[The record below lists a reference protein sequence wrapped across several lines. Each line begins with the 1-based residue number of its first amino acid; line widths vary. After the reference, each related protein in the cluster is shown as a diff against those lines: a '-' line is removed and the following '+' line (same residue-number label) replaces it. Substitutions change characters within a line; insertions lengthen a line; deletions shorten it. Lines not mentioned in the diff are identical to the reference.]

1 MVTFKKYDGGPDAED
16 VPGDLPATQ
25 LQDLIVNFYRSKI
38 MITTTNM
45 KEIQS
50 LTSKHSDDEAA
61 LAIWKSERRLR
72 ITSSNVKSI
81 AQWRPITAVASLVK
95 QMLYSKF
102 SGSAATRYGLR
113 LERVSSHKY
122 LTWLQNEQGSSGA
135 KVNIN
140 CGLVVSETDPW
151 LAAMPDGWVED
162 PQASPQQGLVEFK
175 NPYSCRDL
183 LLRDAID
190 CKKCSCLIT
199 KEGRLSL
206 KRSHEYYY
214 QVQFAMHCTN
224 TRWYD
229 FFICT

>member
-102 SGSAATRYGLR
+102 NGSAATRYGLR

-122 LTWLQNEQGSSGA
+122 LTWLQNERGSSGA

-151 LAAMPDGWVED
+151 LASTPDGWVED
-162 PQASPQQGLVEFK
+162 PQASPQQGLVDSK
-175 NPYSCRDL
+175 IPTAVGIYC
-183 LLRDAID
+183 
-190 CKKCSCLIT
+190 
-199 KEGRLSL
+199 
-206 KRSHEYYY
+206 
-214 QVQFAMHCTN
+214 
-224 TRWYD
+224 
-229 FFICT
+229 